1 MNLSDLKYLIILDF
15 EANCSEN
22 NSVPLEII
30 EFPCVVYDIENDII
44 KRDIDFSYFCKIN
57 TKLTPFC
64 TQLTSITQKMSDSGE
79 SLSELLKLHSKWMF
93 TNDLKDKSMFVTCG
107 DWDLKTAL
115 PTHCK
120 LLGIKYPNYLKKW
133 CNVKIMFEETY
144 YKKSR
149 SMTNM
154 LDELNLKLDGV
165 HHRGIDDCANTAKIC
180 QKLINDG
187 CKFRITFNTVC

>member
-1 MNLSDLKYLIILDF
+1 MIESDDYLI
-15 EANCSEN
+15 
-22 NSVPLEII
+22 
-30 EFPCVVYDIENDII
+30 PCVVYDIENDII

-57 TKLTPFC
+57 TKLTQFC
-64 TQLTSITQKMSDSGE
+64 TKLTSITQEMSDSGE

-93 TNDLKDKSMFVTCG
+93 TNDLIDKSIFVTCG

-120 LLGIKYPNYLKKW
+120 LLGIKYQNYFKKW
-133 CNVKIMFEETY
+133 CNVKIMFEKTY
-144 YKKSR
+144 YKKAR

-165 HHRGIDDCANTAKIC
+165 HHRGIDDCVNTAKIC